1 MWAHDLND
9 LQLKDNSSEIPQR
22 NLRKRAVEILRVK
35 LGSSPRH
42 MKNVLQIAENQYD
55 SRNKTKF
62 KSRTVCTI
70 TYGIETTSIVAPVN
84 LSYRIYFCE
93 QILGKK

>member
-62 KSRTVCTI
+62 KSRTVSTI

-93 QILGKK
+93 QILGKN